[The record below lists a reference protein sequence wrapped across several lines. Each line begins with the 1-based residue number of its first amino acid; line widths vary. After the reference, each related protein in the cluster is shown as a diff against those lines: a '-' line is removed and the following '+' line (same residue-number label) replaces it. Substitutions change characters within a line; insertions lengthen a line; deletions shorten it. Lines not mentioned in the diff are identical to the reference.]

1 MADQFY
7 FSRQFSRLHNM
18 SPSSYRAHRKG

>member
-1 MADQFY
+1 MQDQFY

-18 SPSSYRAHRKG
+18 SPSAYRALRKG